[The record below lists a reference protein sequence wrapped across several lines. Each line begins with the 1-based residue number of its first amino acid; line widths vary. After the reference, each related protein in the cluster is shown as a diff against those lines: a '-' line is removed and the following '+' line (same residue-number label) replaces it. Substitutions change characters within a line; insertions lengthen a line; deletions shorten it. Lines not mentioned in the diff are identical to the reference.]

1 MNKKASEQDKKALVE
16 LVKEE
21 VDLHRQGKI
30 ERLSNNKELG
40 NLMGVYKTSITKYLS
55 QIGLIE
61 ATDRE
66 YRRKSISK
74 DGLKNKWQDKDFAT
88 KEKRA
93 ISTRTKKMH
102 KDGKFNNAAKSR
114 IKYNDNIINSI
125 CLDYVFFDDPNSEII
140 NKYGLPKKSNSGS
153 SQISSSLSKC
163 VQKGFISKTEVL
175 EARKRRRSNLI
186 KESWNNEE
194 SRKRRISG
202 VSKALKE
209 KWKNNNKFRLESIK
223 NMEKGRKRYM
233 NENPDF
239 NKHRIK
245 YSEDIINKVC
255 LDYVFFNDPLETIRE
270 NYGITHSGQIKRL
283 LFKGVKK
290 EFILGE
296 QRKDAGERRTTTA
309 LKKMWEKKAHKEKMK
324 EVAKRSAESLRK
336 STYNVQGRFSPAS
349 MQEGAVA
356 LMLEKYIHG
365 YNVKES
371 ETFQVGDKGIDNGG
385 IDFYVNGDFLEWHPI
400 ILNTRLGD
408 IPKNLSKSYGV
419 VNNILAGKRKT
430 KFQEKAEEIL
440 AKRYQR
446 KRQEFIDNSG
456 YAGANLVHARDVKEL
471 YNFISKHNNN
481 NNNLPSYDK
490 FRREFNY
497 NVKEMKQYKVNK
509 KDLEKKVVGVA

>member
-1 MNKKASEQDKKALVE
+1 
-16 LVKEE
+16 
-21 VDLHRQGKI
+21 
-30 ERLSNNKELG
+30 
-40 NLMGVYKTSITKYLS
+40 
-55 QIGLIE
+55 
-61 ATDRE
+61 
-66 YRRKSISK
+66 
-74 DGLKNKWQDKDFAT
+74 
-88 KEKRA
+88 
-93 ISTRTKKMH
+93 
-102 KDGKFNNAAKSR
+102 
-114 IKYNDNIINSI
+114 
-125 CLDYVFFDDPNSEII
+125 
-140 NKYGLPKKSNSGS
+140 
-153 SQISSSLSKC
+153 
-163 VQKGFISKTEVL
+163 
-175 EARKRRRSNLI
+175 
-186 KESWNNEE
+186 
-194 SRKRRISG
+194 
-202 VSKALKE
+202 
-209 KWKNNNKFRLESIK
+209 
-223 NMEKGRKRYM
+223 M

-481 NNNLPSYDK
+481 NLPSYDE